1 MNEKIPP
8 WGYDEDPWKEMDLFR
23 DWVADKELKSI
34 DVTDTL
40 TLIEV
45 FGLCSETFDSAY
57 PKEAQTEPED
67 WNEYVQDLG

>member
-8 WGYDEDPWKEMDLFR
+8 WGYDEDPWKEIDLFR
-23 DWVADKELKSI
+23 VWVADKELRSI

-45 FGLCSETFDSAY
+45 FSLCSETFISAF